1 MNLRPDSASQ
11 ADRSR
16 TLQGAAYGRGGF
28 TLVEVIVA
36 LSIAMLLI
44 GVASLSITG
53 VAAENELRRTASEI
67 EITTRDSLL
76 KAISQYSPVQLELA
90 SAFGSGNVQVRRFG
104 EKQFRNVKNGETWEF
119 SPSGICEPLEI
130 RISLEAGSIEMG
142 FDPLTGCARKKNIV
156 VNG

>member
-1 MNLRPDSASQ
+1 MNLRPVSALQ

-16 TLQGAAYGRGGF
+16 PLQSAASGRGGF

-76 KAISQYSPVQLELA
+76 KAISQYGPVQLELA
-90 SAFGSGNVQVRRFG
+90 SAFGPGNIQVRRFG
-104 EKQFRNVKNGETWEF
+104 EKQFRNVKSGETWEF
-119 SPSGICEPLEI
+119 SPSGICEPIEI
-130 RISLEAGSIEMG
+130 RISSEVGSIEMG
-142 FDPLTGCARKKNIV
+142 FDPLTGCARKKNII